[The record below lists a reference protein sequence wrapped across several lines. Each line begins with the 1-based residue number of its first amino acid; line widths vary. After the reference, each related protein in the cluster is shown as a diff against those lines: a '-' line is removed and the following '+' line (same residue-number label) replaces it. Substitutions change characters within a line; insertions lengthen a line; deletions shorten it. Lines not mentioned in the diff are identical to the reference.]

1 MLKSLK
7 EKVLSLFNQQNIQT
21 LEGCHSFVCVLGS
34 SVVLNCGAT
43 GNPRPSIVW
52 NKRNRDMAGLE
63 HTIRHICHEIEELK
77 DKRRFNPT
85 LHRGWDTMYPPLQL

>member
-1 MLKSLK
+1 M
-7 EKVLSLFNQQNIQT
+7 
-21 LEGCHSFVCVLGS
+21 GCHSFVCVLGS

-63 HTIRHICHEIEELK
+63 HTIRHFCHEIEELK

-85 LHRGWDTMYPPLQL
+85 LHGGIQCIPPPPTLEPYSSVKKIWFGSISI